1 MSVSVSLFLS
11 RSLDRRIFLCFASV
25 FFFFFLVVFGLFCVC
40 VCVLWAFLAFLFL
53 GIDCSAVGF

>member
-1 MSVSVSLFLS
+1 
-11 RSLDRRIFLCFASV
+11 
-25 FFFFFLVVFGLFCVC
+25 LFCVC